1 MSTMDMVRQTVTTP
15 QLISAASLLVRLAH
29 PGESSLH
36 RALEKAEGRLM
47 SQPWR
52 VDAGVLHI
60 VSASQQNE
68 VQLTDGDDCSCPTTR
83 GVCWHKA
90 AWSIVSTLAAA
101 GLWPVADL
109 PLPSAMDDDELPA
122 ESFLDGD
129 FSAFDDASLTAPEP
143 VYFEEVD
150 YLPVYV
156 PLVRRQPSRSVE
168 LVPAAGSDFER
179 AQRLADELFAA

>member
-1 MSTMDMVRQTVTTP
+1 MMDTMVRQTVTTP
-15 QLISAASLLVRLAH
+15 QLISAASLLVRLSH
-29 PGESSLH
+29 PGQASLH

-47 SQPWR
+47 TQPWR

-68 VQLTDGDDCSCPTTR
+68 VQLTDGDDCSCPCTR

-109 PLPSAMDDDELPA
+109 PLPSVLDDDELPA
-122 ESFLDGD
+122 SFLDGD
-129 FSAFDDASLTAPEP
+129 FSAFADESLTLELEP

-150 YLPVYV
+150 ELPVM
-156 PLVRRQPSRSVE
+156 VRRVRR
-168 LVPAAGSDFER
+168 AA
-179 AQRLADELFAA
+179 